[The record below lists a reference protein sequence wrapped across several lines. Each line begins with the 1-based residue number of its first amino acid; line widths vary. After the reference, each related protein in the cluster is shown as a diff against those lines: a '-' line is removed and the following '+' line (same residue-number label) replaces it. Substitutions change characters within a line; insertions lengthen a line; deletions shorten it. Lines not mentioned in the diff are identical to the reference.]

1 MSRKLLLNEWIKD
14 TSQFN
19 EYFIKIYNEENDEGY
34 FFEVDVQYPENLHD
48 LHNDLPF
55 LLERMKI

>member
-48 LHNDLPF
+48 LHNDLPS